1 MNNQNKLSIILII
14 GAFLFLSY
22 PVVDSISIDKPSMD
36 KSSKLHYKEPEMNS
50 CNLCKD
56 VVDMISYEYRV
67 ANKTITDIIQ
77 VVRDL
82 CKIIGGPVVDK
93 ECNAILDS
101 IDNILK
107 WIGSGDNSTLI
118 CDKLHYCN
126 TTTPYIAQNTHIFK
140 KVKKVAT

>member
-1 MNNQNKLSIILII
+1 MNQQNKLSLFFII
-14 GAFLFLSY
+14 GMLTIFSY
-22 PVVDSISIDKPSMD
+22 PIVNSTKID
-36 KSSKLHYKEPEMNS
+36 KSSVSKYDLPKINS
-50 CNLCKD
+50 CTLCKD
-56 VVDMISYEYRV
+56 VVDMISYEYKV

-93 ECNAILDS
+93 ECNVILDS

-126 TTTPYIAQNTHIFK
+126 TTIPYPIRPLESG
-140 KVKKVAT
+140 

>member
-22 PVVDSISIDKPSMD
+22 PVADSISIDKASMV
-36 KSSKLHYKEPEMNS
+36 KSSKLLYKEPEMNP

-82 CKIIGGPVVDK
+82 CKIIGGPFVEK
-93 ECNAILDS
+93 ECNIILDS
-101 IDNILK
+101 MDNILK

-126 TTTPYIAQNTHIFK
+126 TTIPYIAQNTHIFK
-140 KVKKVAT
+140 PLLI